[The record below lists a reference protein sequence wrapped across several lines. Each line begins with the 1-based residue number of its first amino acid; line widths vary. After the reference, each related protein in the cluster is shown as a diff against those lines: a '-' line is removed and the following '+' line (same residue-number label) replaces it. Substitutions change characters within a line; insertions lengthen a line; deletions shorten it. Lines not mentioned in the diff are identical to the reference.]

1 MMTRP
6 PGRPGEDATPGV
18 DDVRASLRHADDLPE
33 RRPRRRQVEVDGV
46 EESLRPMVDQAVAD
60 LVARLGIGPAQVG
73 VEAAGA
79 VTWSDGSCGCPERGR
94 AYPQVPVDGFY
105 VRLSARGRLFHFHGG
120 GPRGLFLCDC

>member
-1 MMTRP
+1 MTHPSGP
-6 PGRPGEDATPGV
+6 PCDDAEPDV
-18 DDVRASLRHADDLPE
+18 DLRASLRPAHELPE
-33 RRPRRRQVEVDGV
+33 RLPRRRQVEVEGV

-60 LVARLGIGPAQVG
+60 LVARLGIAPTQVR

-105 VRLSARGRLFHFHGG
+105 VRLAAQGRLFHFHGG
-120 GPRGLFLCDC
+120 GRRGLFLCDR